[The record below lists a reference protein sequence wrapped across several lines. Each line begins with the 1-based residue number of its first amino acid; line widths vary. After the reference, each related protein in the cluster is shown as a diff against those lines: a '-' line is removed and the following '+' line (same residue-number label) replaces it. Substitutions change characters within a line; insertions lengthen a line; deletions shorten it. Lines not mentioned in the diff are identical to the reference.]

1 MEIKNMKKAYIKPTM
16 ENEEFVP
23 NQFVAACENP
33 SSYVGYCD
41 ISGRVYLDN
50 GNGVY
55 DEGIDTYKYT
65 NSACNKMYESQIEPH
80 FNAFVV
86 EREWIPGHW
95 EGGWPD
101 YHWVDGYYKVTKVT
115 KVFNYMDVHVTQHID
130 TNKHYN
136 VSI

>member
-41 ISGRVYLDN
+41 ISGRVYLDSNEN
-50 GNGVY
+50 GIY

-65 NSACNKMYESQIEPH
+65 NSACHKMYESQIEPK

-86 EREWIPGHW
+86 ERKLDIGDFWDPW
-95 EGGWPD
+95 D
-101 YHWVDGYYKVTKVT
+101 DKWVIKKVTP
-115 KVFNYMDVHVTQHID
+115 VFNYMDVHVTQHID
-130 TNKHYN
+130 TNKYYN

>member
-16 ENEEFVP
+16 ENEEFMP

-33 SSYVGYCD
+33 ESYVGYCD
-41 ISGRVYLDN
+41 ISGKVYLDN
-50 GNGVY
+50 NKNGIY

-65 NSACNKMYESQIEPH
+65 NSACNKMYESSIKPH

-86 EREWIPGHW
+86 KKEWIRGHYDW
-95 EGGWPD
+95 SKWPPVWIEG
-101 YHWVDGYYKVTKVT
+101 YEKVTT
-115 KVFNYMDVHVTQHID
+115 TPVFNYMNVHVTKHID